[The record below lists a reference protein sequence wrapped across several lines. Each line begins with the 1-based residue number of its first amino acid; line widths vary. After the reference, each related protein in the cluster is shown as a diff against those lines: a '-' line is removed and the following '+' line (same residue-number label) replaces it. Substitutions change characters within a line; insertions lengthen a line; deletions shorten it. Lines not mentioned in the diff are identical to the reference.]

1 MVDLLPFPS
10 PQQLDQEPVI
20 RIKWYV
26 THFKE
31 NQLVFIYLFC
41 KKLEN
46 TTKYTSEFRIHQYS
60 SVLFIIIIIIIIIN
74 NVSILTLKPGRLYFC
89 L

>member
-31 NQLVFIYLFC
+31 NQLVFIYSVKNLKIQRSILPNFGSINIPVFYLLLLF
-41 KKLEN
+41 
-46 TTKYTSEFRIHQYS
+46 
-60 SVLFIIIIIIIIIN
+60 IIIIIN

>member
-31 NQLVFIYLFC
+31 NQLVFIY
-41 KKLEN
+41 
-46 TTKYTSEFRIHQYS
+46 SEKNLKIQR
-60 SVLFIIIIIIIIIN
+60 
-74 NVSILTLKPGRLYFC
+74 SILPNFGSINIPVFYLL
-89 L
+89 LLLLLLL

>member
-31 NQLVFIYLFC
+31 NQLVFIY
-41 KKLEN
+41 
-46 TTKYTSEFRIHQYS
+46 
-60 SVLFIIIIIIIIIN
+60 SVKNLKIQR
-74 NVSILTLKPGRLYFC
+74 SILPNFGSINIPVFYLL
-89 L
+89 LLLL

>member
-26 THFKE
+26 THFIE
-31 NQLVFIYLFC
+31 NQLVFL
-41 KKLEN
+41 
-46 TTKYTSEFRIHQYS
+46 YS
-60 SVLFIIIIIIIIIN
+60 VKNLKIQR
-74 NVSILTLKPGRLYFC
+74 SILPNFGSINIPVFYLL
-89 L
+89 LLLL

>member
-31 NQLVFIYLFC
+31 NQLVFIY
-41 KKLEN
+41 
-46 TTKYTSEFRIHQYS
+46 
-60 SVLFIIIIIIIIIN
+60 SVKNLKIQR
-74 NVSILTLKPGRLYFC
+74 SILPNFGFINIPVFYLL
-89 L
+89 LLLLLLLL